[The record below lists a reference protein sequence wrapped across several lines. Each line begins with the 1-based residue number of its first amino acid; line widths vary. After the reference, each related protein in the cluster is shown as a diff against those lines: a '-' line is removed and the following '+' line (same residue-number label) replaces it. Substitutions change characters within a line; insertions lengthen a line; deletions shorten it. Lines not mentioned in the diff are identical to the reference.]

1 MGSKRL
7 GSSSRARSFLPV
19 GIRANLRLFTAPWIG
34 PLIAL
39 MTVVCGGAIGYRIT
53 EGWDWGDCFW
63 MVLITISTIGYG
75 EVEPLS
81 HAGRLVTVLTIAGG
95 IVVVQLTIQRLLGL
109 SEAGYFR
116 QLRELRFRRKLR
128 RMHDHVI
135 LCGYGRIGSEISE
148 QLLKETDAVLVVETD
163 PNRIEAAKERGL
175 KVLQADAT
183 IDESLIEAGLQR
195 CRSLVAAL
203 PNDAANLYVILSARN
218 LRPDCRL
225 IARADSEDA
234 SAKLQLAGASVVV
247 SPYVA
252 GGRVMAASALRP
264 LAVDFMEL
272 LVGSDCEIE
281 EFRLSTDPLLLH
293 NLPGR
298 TLADLELGRR
308 SGAMVLAIRDRGK
321 LVANPGG
328 DMRLA
333 AGQLLVVLGSK
344 TQLTRFRDLL
354 GPAIDMIETMG
365 GSAAG

>member
-1 MGSKRL
+1 MPGPRL
-7 GSSSRARSFLPV
+7 GPSGHRRFIQPINLSS
-19 GIRANLRLFTAPWIG
+19 NLSLLVKPWIG
-34 PLIAL
+34 PVLAL
-39 MTVVCGGAIGYRIT
+39 VAVVVGGAIGYRIT

-81 HAGRLVTVLTIAGG
+81 QAGRLVTVLTIAGG
-95 IVVVQLTIQRLLGL
+95 IVVVQLAIQRLLGL
-109 SEAGYFR
+109 SESGYFR
-116 QLRELRFRRKLR
+116 QLRDLRFRRKLR

-148 QLLKETDAVLVVETD
+148 QLLKETESVLVVEMDST
-163 PNRIEAAKERGL
+163 RVEAAKERGL

-203 PNDAANLYVILSARN
+203 PSDAANLYVILSARN

-234 SAKLQLAGASVVV
+234 STKLQLAGASVVV

-298 TLADLELGRR
+298 TLADLQLGRR
-308 SGAMVLAIRDRGK
+308 SGAMVLAIRDQGQ

-328 DMRLA
+328 DVPLA
-333 AGQLLVVLGSK
+333 PGQLLVVLGSK
-344 TQLTRFRDLL
+344 TQLTLFRDLL
-354 GPAIDMIETMG
+354 GPAIDMVETMG
-365 GSAAG
+365 GSVSA